1 MRIDTTPV
9 RAFLEP
15 RHHELA
21 EELELFAAAQTDLP
35 NLHDDDEARRQAR
48 VWLERLG
55 KAGLI
60 AQGVGNPDMRAV
72 CLIRETLGAIST
84 LADSVYALQCLGS
97 MPIMLAGNEQQK
109 ELLDSVREG
118 KSMAAF
124 AMTEAEAGSDVVSM
138 KTSARPHEDGFVL
151 EGEKCFIT
159 NAGLADF
166 YTVFAKTDA
175 MAGHRGLSCFL
186 VPADTPGLRFVGPQV
201 MSAPHP
207 LGRIAFEHCRLPAS
221 SLIGELGQ
229 GFKLGMMTLDY
240 MRSTVGAAACGM
252 AARALAEATHHVRA
266 RRQFGKALVEF
277 QLVQHSL
284 AGMAIDLT
292 ASRLMVYRAVW
303 EKDGGA
309 ERVTLESAMAKAYA
323 CEAAQRV
330 VDEAIQLHGG
340 AGVMRDSVVDHLYRS
355 VRALRIYEGATDI
368 QHLVIAR
375 ELLK

>member
-1 MRIDTTPV
+1 MRVETAPV

-15 RHHELA
+15 HHHQLA
-21 EELELFAAAQTDLP
+21 DRLEQFAAAQSDLP
-35 NLHDDDEARRQAR
+35 NLHDDEQARVQAR

-55 KAGLI
+55 QADLI
-60 AQGVGNPDMRAV
+60 AYGVGTPDMRAV
-72 CLIRETLGAIST
+72 CLIREVLAATST

-97 MPIMLAGNEQQK
+97 LPIMLAGSAEQK
-109 ELLDSVREG
+109 ELLNAVRAG
-118 KSMAAF
+118 QTMAAF

-138 KTSARPHEDGFVL
+138 KTSARPEGHGFVL

-186 VPADTPGLRFVGPQV
+186 VKADNPGLRFVGPQV

-207 LGRIAFEHCRLPAS
+207 LGRIAFEQCRVPREALV
-221 SLIGELGQ
+221 GELGQ

-252 AARALAEATHHVRA
+252 AARALAEATQHVRA

-277 QLVQHSL
+277 QLVQHRL
-284 AGMAIDLT
+284 AGMAIELD
-292 ASRLMVYRAVW
+292 ASRLLVYRAVW
-303 EKDGGA
+303 EKDAGA
-309 ERVTLESAMAKAYA
+309 ARVTLESAMAKAFA

-330 VDEAIQLHGG
+330 VDAAIQLHGG

-375 ELLK
+375 ELVK